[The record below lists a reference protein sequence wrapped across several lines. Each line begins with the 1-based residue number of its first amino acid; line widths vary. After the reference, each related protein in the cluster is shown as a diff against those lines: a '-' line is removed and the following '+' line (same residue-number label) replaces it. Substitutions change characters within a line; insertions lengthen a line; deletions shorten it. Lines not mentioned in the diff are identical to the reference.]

1 MKLVE
6 SKLFRIA
13 VYIVAVGIVLQVVF
27 FILVISMHFLTT
39 SSISGITE
47 IRKDM
52 QQTFSYHNPS
62 MDSVL
67 KNTIWYKRFE
77 STSNRDSLLY
87 YIKNARIDADSILNQ
102 PRSVPR

>member
-1 MKLVE
+1 
-6 SKLFRIA
+6 
-13 VYIVAVGIVLQVVF
+13 
-27 FILVISMHFLTT
+27 
-39 SSISGITE
+39 
-47 IRKDM
+47 M

-77 STSNRDSLLY
+77 STNNRDSLLY